1 MIQTKVF
8 ASPTHH
14 YLKATFLIHSFLPMM
29 LGGRG
34 SSHCSIWE
42 FFLYYSNSVFVQ
54 KFGNTAIHFKSCT
67 FKDKKS
73 MVFFIFLKKYLH
85 ISEMQN

>member
-8 ASPTHH
+8 ASLTHH

-34 SSHCSIWE
+34 SSHCLIWE
-42 FFLYYSNSVFVQ
+42 FFLYYSNSVLVQ
-54 KFGNTAIHFKSCT
+54 KFVNTANHFKECT
-67 FKDKKS
+67 FKDKNQW
-73 MVFFIFLKKYLH
+73 FFHIF
-85 ISEMQN
+85 